1 MTYSPKIRDKAIEK
15 VKSGKSI
22 RQTAKEM
29 DIPVSTV
36 SYWCEKNNVD
46 SSYDKAEKKVKD
58 EDIIKKI
65 KENLAMTERELEKEL
80 GYSKNG
86 LRNRLIRLIKDKKI
100 NYAIIPGGGNIFKGY
115 IDRRIYYVS
124 KKDLKRWVGK
134 KIPKGLPRNLK
145 NLISQKLH
153 DAGIDISFDTK
164 KKKAIVVDENIYKNL
179 QKKAKTKGV
188 SVIDLIKEI

>member
-1 MTYSPKIRDKAIEK
+1 MTYSPEIRDKAIEK

-22 RQTAKEM
+22 RQTAKDM

-36 SYWCEKNNVD
+36 SYWCEKNNID

-58 EDIIKKI
+58 EDIVDTIDK
-65 KENLAMTERELEKEL
+65 NLAMTERELEKEL

-86 LRNRLIRLIKDKKI
+86 LRTRLIRLIKDKVI
-100 NYAIIPGGGNIFKGY
+100 DYVIIPGGGNIFKGY
-115 IDRRIYYVS
+115 IDRRLYYLY
-124 KKDLKRWVGK
+124 KDDLKKWVIK
-134 KIPKGLPRNLK
+134 KIPKGLPRSLK
-145 NLISQKLH
+145 NIISQRLH

-164 KKKAIVVDENIYKNL
+164 KKKAIVVDENIYKKL
-179 QKKAKTKGV
+179 KKKAKTKGV